1 MVLSEILKN
10 LYDSKMSEFDAR
22 IILCKPQDSYEN
34 PEDYY
39 LEFFNEPLETVSLS
53 SIVDFLQAEVL
64 DNFFIFNELNNTTY
78 HYFVI
83 DI

>member
-1 MVLSEILKN
+1 MVLSEILKK

-22 IILCKPQDSYEN
+22 IILCKPQN
-34 PEDYY
+34 NEDYN

-53 SIVDFLQAEVL
+53 SIVDFLQADVL
-64 DNFFIFNELNNTTY
+64 DYFFIFNEMNNTTY
-78 HYFVI
+78 YYFVI

>member
-10 LYDSKMSEFDAR
+10 LYDSKESGFDAR
-22 IILCKPQDSYEN
+22 IILCKPQN
-34 PEDYY
+34 HEDYN

-53 SIVDFLQAEVL
+53 SIVDFLQADVL
-64 DNFFIFNELNNTTY
+64 DYMFIFNELNNTTY
-78 HYFVI
+78 YYFVI